1 MYLEGHQINKARGG
15 YKPNLPFLIGI
26 HDPMQ
31 LPELAINVKAG
42 YISTIRIT
50 PSQTVTSPDTLHMP
64 KEHRGCQ
71 FQHEND
77 DMTIFKVYTEA
88 NCNFECKLKIALEN
102 CHCMP
107 WDYPHFNDSV
117 ATCDRFGGLCF
128 KMFLDHDETM
138 KQCQCLPDCTT
149 TTYSYSMDSNKYW
162 VMDWI
167 PSLSIQSSSNFIL
180 SGRKVLSRRLSMFSE
195 TYA

>member
-1 MYLEGHQINKARGG
+1 MEGHQINKAGG
-15 YKPNLPFLIGI
+15 EYKPNFPFLIGI

-31 LPELAINVKAG
+31 LPELVVNVKAG
-42 YISTIRIT
+42 YISTIRLT
-50 PSQTVTSPDTLHMP
+50 PSQIVTSPDTIHMP

-77 DMTIFKVYTEA
+77 DLTIFKVYTEA
-88 NCNFECKLKIALEN
+88 NCNFECKLKIALEK

-128 KMFLDHDETM
+128 KNFLDHDNTT
-138 KQCQCLPDCTT
+138 KQCKCLPDCAI

-162 VMDWI
+162 VRACI
-167 PSLSIQSSSNFIL
+167 TFLAIESIFNSNKIL
-180 SGRKVLSRRLSMFSE
+180 TTCFFS
-195 TYA
+195 AL